1 MATLAAGCSDGAAPP
16 PNAPT
21 PFANAAPKSA
31 PNAGPNSAE
40 SAPKAQPAAPIAKRT
55 VPQGSGFD
63 FYVLALS
70 WSPAYCTLEGRN
82 ADPSQCNAAKPFRF
96 IVHGLWPQY
105 ERGFPDRC
113 STSQYPSREQIRS
126 VSDLT
131 PSPGLV
137 RHEWEKH
144 GSCSGLSPNDYFSV
158 MRAASARLVI
168 PAQFSGNTGFA
179 LSPQAVETAFARANP
194 GLSTG
199 GMSTSCEGG
208 LLTEVRVCLTKSL
221 EFRSCSEVDR
231 NSCRANS
238 VKIEPAQ

>member
-1 MATLAAGCSDGAAPP
+1 MATLAAGCSDSAAPVA
-16 PNAPT
+16 NAPV
-21 PFANAAPKSA
+21 PIANAA

-40 SAPKAQPAAPIAKRT
+40 SAPDVSAAAPIAKRA

-63 FYVLALS
+63 FYVLSLS
-70 WSPAYCTLEGRN
+70 WSPAYCTLEGRK
-82 ADPSQCNAAKPFRF
+82 ADPSQCNAAKPYRF

-105 ERGFPDRC
+105 ERGYPDRC

-144 GSCSGLSPNDYFSV
+144 GSCSGLSPADYFTV

-168 PAQFSGNTGFA
+168 PAQFSGNGLA
-179 LSPQAVETAFARANP
+179 LSPQAVETAFVRANP
-194 GLSTG
+194 GLSPG

-221 EFRSCSEVDR
+221 EFRSCPEVDR
-231 NSCRANS
+231 SGCRANS